1 MQIINQPS
9 SKMLRVVLFLFFSLG
24 VSEFCGQ
31 TKIISLEGEWMVKD
45 LSNSVVRFY
54 KGTDGYWYS
63 TIVRSDNAVYVN
75 QVIYKGK
82 IQEGHSYLEGTFITP
97 KSKMNISTKVYL
109 DNEQEMRFVGKK
121 FFITKTYSGKRIK

>member
-9 SKMLRVVLFLFFSLG
+9 NKMLRVVLFLFFCLG
-24 VSEFCGQ
+24 FSEFYGQ
-31 TKIISLEGEWMVKD
+31 AKTITFEGEWMVKD
-45 LSNSVVRFY
+45 LSNSVVKFY
-54 KGTDGYWYS
+54 KGADGYWYS
-63 TIVRSDNAVYVN
+63 IILRSDNAVYVN

-82 IQEGHSYLEGTFITP
+82 SIEGHSYLEGTFITP